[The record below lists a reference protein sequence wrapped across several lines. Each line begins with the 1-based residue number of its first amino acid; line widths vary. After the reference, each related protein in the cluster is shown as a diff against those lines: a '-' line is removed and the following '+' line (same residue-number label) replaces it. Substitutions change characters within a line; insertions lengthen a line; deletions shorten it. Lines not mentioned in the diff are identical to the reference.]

1 MISNRRRRIRDL
13 SRLKGIPD
21 RFRKSVSQLFVI
33 QECSNHWR
41 GALCIPWNSRQSF
54 ESRSS
59 TWTLFSLHFFVY
71 LSDIPS
77 INVQNFVALGS
88 WKKTISFSWNSMEKE
103 WNPLLLWR
111 GYFLMKL
118 VWASLS
124 DIEWK
129 KWLSFDY
136 YYKGMIK
143 F

>member
-41 GALCIPWNSRQSF
+41 CALCIPWNSRQSF

-59 TWTLFSLHFFVY
+59 AWTLFSLHFFVY
-71 LSDIPS
+71 LSDISS

-88 WKKTISFSWNSMEKE
+88 WKKTISFSWNWMEKE
-103 WNPLLLWR
+103 CNLFFFRLWR

-118 VWASLS
+118 VWSIDRILNGKS
-124 DIEWK
+124 DYLLIIERN
-129 KWLSFDY
+129 D
-136 YYKGMIK
+136 
-143 F
+143 